1 AQCSTW
7 ESRQWEGAPAARGS
21 AGEPPDDHRKGSAGD
36 VAEER
41 RVHHGQEVEQVDD
54 RTNKAKE
61 NNNKDQEPAPFLFPY
76 YNVKSF
82 LDKELDRDFCS
93 EFWYLYSL
101 LQLGHHS
108 DISRVT
114 PIYAIRS
121 IQRWFWYPLQTRI
134 DGYTSVTDNGNFLR
148 ENHGAKQA
156 VALEKLGAVA
166 EQEAAERNYLV
177 VQDDTDT
184 ARAVTEEENF
194 VQGGR
199 REDDQRRQEDRI
211 RSSTAENVLKLQEA
225 DLLQLP
231 EFELLLEEDE
241 VLEEKKQATRAG
253 EAPERS
259 AGDEPC
265 TLYKLATR
273 VLYKAAGSKTQWCD
287 TLAGWVTAYLSRK
300 ATGAVALDSSSSTGQ
315 GLHRREDSTFV
326 EPARISLA
334 DRDLVLPKKAD
345 GPSVVKDG
353 STEIMNNRPSMLAE
367 AEAPP
372 QQARS
377 PRSRQQKNPTTSPPS
392 DERSLTRTA
401 LRYISNMDRLRRAR
415 TDISMA
421 SNMEKIMRAPPQLGG
436 DRSRSLVFFYSLEF
450 WFVFATLVEKEYRG
464 VVDSLQIDTH
474 MRQGWTAFDEMGQ
487 LVQRVDRDDPPPRP
501 VELQRKENS
510 LSPTNVE
517 APAAGAASPG
527 DASTSQDSTKKT
539 SLVPSSPPTLLDEQL
554 SRSERHALLH
564 LMRGVHE
571 LCEAFRFPYLLSSGT
586 LLGAIRHH
594 SLIPWTGDAEV
605 SLDYSYFGF
614 VLNVALLQSLRQY
627 VNPNYNR
634 VLYSKSK
641 MKNTEDHEQL
651 QLRQQ
656 EYETS
661 TSGAKMSSSLVEDAD
676 FCTSTSTM
684 SPVLCAWL
692 RSNPAGLRTAQRIF
706 RDERMVLQMYARRP
720 LSLKFFY
727 REEHKF
733 SEPVPGFAYRFP
745 YLDIHPNYVDEAS
758 QELGYTSYEWGYRFP
773 LHFAYPRR

>member
-1 AQCSTW
+1 MYTN
-7 ESRQWEGAPAARGS
+7 PATQIAILIWG
-21 AGEPPDDHRKGSAGD
+21 GGI
-36 VAEER
+36 
-41 RVHHGQEVEQVDD
+41 VHFD
-54 RTNKAKE
+54 
-61 NNNKDQEPAPFLFPY
+61 
-76 YNVKSF
+76 
-82 LDKELDRDFCS
+82 
-93 EFWYLYSL
+93 
-101 LQLGHHS
+101 
-108 DISRVT
+108 
-114 PIYAIRS
+114 
-121 IQRWFWYPLQTRI
+121 
-134 DGYTSVTDNGNFLR
+134 TDNGNFLR

-166 EQEAAERNYLV
+166 EQEAAERNLEV
-177 VQDDTDT
+177 VQDDM

-199 REDDQRRQEDRI
+199 REDDQPRQEDRI
-211 RSSTAENVLKLQEA
+211 RASSENVLKQEA

-241 VLEEKKQATRAG
+241 VLDEKKQATRAG

-353 STEIMNNRPSMLAE
+353 STETMNNRPSMLAE

-377 PRSRQQKNPTTSPPS
+377 TTSRQQKNPTTSPPS

-510 LSPTNVE
+510 VSPTTNVE
-517 APAAGAASPG
+517 ARATGPASPG
-527 DASTSQDSTKKT
+527 DASTSQDSTEKT
-539 SLVPSSPPTLLDEQL
+539 SLVASTPPTLLDEQL

-594 SLIPWTGDAEV
+594 SLI
-605 SLDYSYFGF
+605 S
-614 VLNVALLQSLRQY
+614 NV
-627 VNPNYNR
+627 
-634 VLYSKSK
+634 
-641 MKNTEDHEQL
+641 
-651 QLRQQ
+651 
-656 EYETS
+656 
-661 TSGAKMSSSLVEDAD
+661 KMSGS
-676 FCTSTSTM
+676 
-684 SPVLCAWL
+684 
-692 RSNPAGLRTAQRIF
+692 G
-706 RDERMVLQMYARRP
+706 
-720 LSLKFFY
+720 
-727 REEHKF
+727 
-733 SEPVPGFAYRFP
+733 
-745 YLDIHPNYVDEAS
+745 
-758 QELGYTSYEWGYRFP
+758 
-773 LHFAYPRR
+773 